1 MSKNCP
7 LKTTALLKR
16 ICELL
21 YGVHDSQSSNVVVA
35 YDIVKRPPLTY
46 NIDYDEAWA
55 LNFYEIMGC
64 TKHVRHAIQC
74 SLIGRN
80 IVNHGCMYFYYD
92 VLKVVSLFVL
102 FMVMVC
108 NMQTLLDAVLNPSI
122 KLTALMQLFL
132 PISIMFRFGNLNS
145 IVAAYVVS
153 CMVGPSFANYEMS
166 VRTGGC

>member
-1 MSKNCP
+1 
-7 LKTTALLKR
+7 
-16 ICELL
+16 
-21 YGVHDSQSSNVVVA
+21 
-35 YDIVKRPPLTY
+35 
-46 NIDYDEAWA
+46 
-55 LNFYEIMGC
+55 MGC

-153 CMVGPSFANYEMS
+153 CMVGPSLANYEMS
-166 VRTGGC
+166 VQTGGC

>member
-1 MSKNCP
+1 MGYMILNHLMS
-7 LKTTALLKR
+7 LSLTTLLNALLLRTTLIMMKP
-16 ICELL
+16 EL
-21 YGVHDSQSSNVVVA
+21 
-35 YDIVKRPPLTY
+35 
-46 NIDYDEAWA
+46 A

-145 IVAAYVVS
+145 IVAAYVH
-153 CMVGPSFANYEMS
+153 SFVHGRAG
-166 VRTGGC
+166 RAFLCKL